1 MKFSVL
7 IAVYKKDNP
16 DFFKEALNSVIDQT
30 LKPDEI
36 VLIEDGELTDIQ
48 YEIIH
53 DFVLNNPGLF
63 KIIKNEINIGLGLS
77 LQKGVKESSNE
88 IIARMDSD
96 DISDKTRFEKEIKY
110 IEEGYDF
117 VGSNTFEFTGV
128 INNVISNRIMPETND
143 KIYEY
148 IKSRNPFVHA
158 SIMTKKSLIIEAGN
172 YQDSYLCEDY
182 DLWYRMIKLGIK
194 CYNIQE
200 NLIYTRVD
208 SNFYKRRKGY
218 KYFKAIKKCLKKM
231 KDDKFITALEYYKT
245 IIPRFVVYLSPNFLR
260 KIFYKRFLR
269 S

>member
-172 YQDSYLCEDY
+172 YQDSYL
-182 DLWYRMIKLGIK
+182 
-194 CYNIQE
+194 NI
-200 NLIYTRVD
+200 L
-208 SNFYKRRKGY
+208 
-218 KYFKAIKKCLKKM
+218 
-231 KDDKFITALEYYKT
+231 
-245 IIPRFVVYLSPNFLR
+245 
-260 KIFYKRFLR
+260 
-269 S
+269 